1 MFEETIYLWE
11 PDKIAILWT
20 YVRTRNTIKRS
31 VTEENNVEL
40 ETSFIYDMYRLD
52 ILCESF
58 FFLFRR
64 KRRAEEFCID
74 SDRREINCSLRP
86 QIHFRFWFLISLSF
100 DFWFAYKT
108 FCGTTIV
115 PYLQLPNPVCT
126 CTVKDMNLYRFTCDC
141 RTYISSKNLSMR
153 ELSEKWSYMYMYTF
167 NTFVLWYGLS
177 WML

>member
-1 MFEETIYLWE
+1 M
-11 PDKIAILWT
+11 WT

-31 VTEENNVEL
+31 VAEENNVEL

-108 FCGTTIV
+108 FSGTTIV
-115 PYLQLPNPVCT
+115 PYLQLPNPV

>member
-1 MFEETIYLWE
+1 
-11 PDKIAILWT
+11 
-20 YVRTRNTIKRS
+20 
-31 VTEENNVEL
+31 
-40 ETSFIYDMYRLD
+40 MYRLD

-108 FCGTTIV
+108 FSGTTIV
-115 PYLQLPNPVCT
+115 LTCSCQIQYVLLRIWISIGLLAIVVHTYTVRIFPWDNYLRNDLT
-126 CTVKDMNLYRFTCDC
+126 CICIRSIHLFFDMGCRECYRYNL
-141 RTYISSKNLSMR
+141 KLWNLSQICR
-153 ELSEKWSYMYMYTF
+153 IKEFRK
-167 NTFVLWYGLS
+167 
-177 WML
+177 